1 VIADARTALGKLAA
15 GTGEHFAMLPCPVAF
30 RVLRTACSCG
40 YAPLRPGTELARSC
54 PRSCAGAASWSI
66 RTHGPSQRLSGDNR
80 RWQVADPLL
89 FPVAQATIVSCDDYG
104 QSRLMEA
111 IGVTFAFGG
120 HDVTKWTLVARQMG
134 IRTQGRTSG
143 FDVCRHSRHS
153 DICRHP
159 RCQRTW
165 GEAIDGAVF
174 GVAA

>member
-1 VIADARTALGKLAA
+1 MSSIMRRR
-15 GTGEHFAMLPCPVAF
+15 GELVA
-30 RVLRTACSCG
+30 
-40 YAPLRPGTELARSC
+40 
-54 PRSCAGAASWSI
+54 
-66 RTHGPSQRLSGDNR
+66 HGPSQRLSGDNR

-89 FPVAQATIVSCDDYG
+89 FPVAQGTIVSCDDYG

-111 IGVTFAFGG
+111 IGVTFASGG
-120 HDVTKWTLVARQMG
+120 HDVAKWTLVARQMG